1 MNTPQLNQERLRSLQ
16 NRFAASGKDIDTF
29 LRDELQQSGR
39 ANAGD
44 TADAIIG
51 TMAEIDAND
60 AEIQKAR
67 GEGFC
72 RKDWLNRKVRVLF
85 KNVKPDF
92 AGELLSR
99 TSRAFRGLPDGET
112 EEAEFVGSEAVEL
125 VEELDESIEANV
137 AGQLVQE
144 NAEKGE

>member
-1 MNTPQLNQERLRSLQ
+1 MNTPQLDQEKLRMLQ
-16 NRFAASGKDIDTF
+16 SRFVASGKDIDAF
-29 LRDELQQSGR
+29 VRDELQQSGR
-39 ANAGD
+39 ANADD

-67 GEGFC
+67 NEGFN
-72 RKDWLNRKVRVLF
+72 RKDWLIRKFRTLF
-85 KNVKPDF
+85 KIAKPDF

-99 TSRAFRGLPDGET
+99 TSRAFRGLPDGES

-125 VEELDESIEANV
+125 VEELNESIEANV

>member
-1 MNTPQLNQERLRSLQ
+1 MNTPQLDQEKLRALQ
-16 NRFAASGKDIDTF
+16 SRFAASGKDIDAF
-29 LRDELQQSGR
+29 VRDELKQTGR
-39 ANAGD
+39 ANADD

-60 AEIQKAR
+60 AEIQKMR
-67 GEGFC
+67 GEGFN
-72 RKDWLNRKVRVLF
+72 RKDWLNRKFRALF
-85 KNVKPDF
+85 KNAKPDF

-137 AGQLVQE
+137 AGQLIQE
-144 NAEKGE
+144 NSKEGE

>member
-1 MNTPQLNQERLRSLQ
+1 MNTPQLDQEKLRTLQ
-16 NRFAASGKDIDTF
+16 SRFTASGKDIDAF
-29 LRDELQQSGR
+29 VRDELKQTGR
-39 ANAGD
+39 TNAD
-44 TADAIIG
+44 EVADAIIG

-60 AEIQKAR
+60 SEIQKAR
-67 GEGFC
+67 NEGFN
-72 RKDWLNRKVRVLF
+72 RKDWLIRKFRALF

-125 VEELDESIEANV
+125 VEEINESIEANV

-144 NAEKGE
+144 NTGKGE

>member
-1 MNTPQLNQERLRSLQ
+1 MNTPQLDQGKLRTLQ
-16 NRFAASGKDIDTF
+16 SKFAASGKDIDAF
-29 LRDELQQSGR
+29 VRDELKQTGR
-39 ANAGD
+39 TNAD
-44 TADAIIG
+44 EVADAIIG

-60 AEIQKAR
+60 SEIQKAR
-67 GEGFC
+67 NEGFN
-72 RKDWLNRKVRVLF
+72 RKDWLIRKFRALF

-92 AGELLSR
+92 AGDLLSR

-125 VEELDESIEANV
+125 VEELDESIETNV
-137 AGQLVQE
+137 ACQLVQE